1 MTAKELVAKVLDVAK
16 NYKTVYMWG
25 VFGAPVT
32 ESVISG
38 KTRQ

>member
-1 MTAKELVAKVLDVAK
+1 MKASELVQKHVDVAK

-32 ESVISG
+32 EQLIRE
-38 KTRQ
+38 KAAQ